1 MWHETKFSETL
12 RQHYVTCYILLM
24 ASLRDVAKRAG
35 TSVATASRVLNQPE
49 KVRPETKELVEKAM
63 RELLFISPKS
73 GQSERIAALFIP
85 NLHNPMF
92 TKITEAIESAA
103 REVGWSIL
111 LCTTGD
117 DAKAEQLHAQEFFTR
132 QITSLI
138 FVSSVAANTASYLP
152 HYKSLQ
158 KSGARLIFIN
168 GSPDKIKSTSIS
180 DDELNAGRLAAEHLI
195 SLGHKK
201 IGFITGTRTSS
212 IRSSLRLSGIK
223 QVAESVDNIKIKTM
237 YGDWGVEGGYQ
248 SITQL
253 KKIHPDITGII
264 CASDLQAIGVIN
276 YFHDIG
282 VRIPEEVSVV
292 GSDGIDQG
300 LWVTPTLTTIKLPVD
315 SMATAVKNWLISE
328 ENEVST
334 FAGDSE
340 ILFKPE
346 LILRNSTAPVK

>member
-1 MWHETKFSETL
+1 
-12 RQHYVTCYILLM
+12 M

-35 TSVATASRVLNQPE
+35 TSVATASRVLNQPD
-49 KVRPETKELVEKAM
+49 KVRPETRELVEKAM
-63 RELLFISPKS
+63 RELLFITPKS

-103 REVGWSIL
+103 KEVGWSIL

-117 DAKAEQLHAQEFFTR
+117 DAKAEQMHAQEFFTR
-132 QITSLI
+132 QISSLI

-152 HYKSLQ
+152 HYKALQ

-180 DDELNAGRLAAEHLI
+180 DDELTAGRLAAEYLI
-195 SLGHKK
+195 GLGHKK

-223 QVAESVDNIKIKTM
+223 QVAETGDDIKIKTM

-276 YFHDIG
+276 YFHQIG
-282 VRIPEEVSVV
+282 VRIPEDISIV

-300 LWVTPTLTTIKLPVD
+300 IWVTPTLTTIKLPVD
-315 SMATAVKNWLISE
+315 SMANAVGNWLTLDGSE
-328 ENEVST
+328 TSN
-334 FAGDSE
+334 FAGNSE

-346 LILRNSTAPVK
+346 LVVRNSTSVLK